1 MEKKNINYKTQMT
14 DSDFT
19 RLSTFITKRLGIKMG
34 EVKRVMLQS
43 RLQKRLSVMQY
54 SSFEEY
60 INYVFSS
67 EGQKAELYT
76 MIDLVTTNK
85 TDFFREPVH
94 FDFLTNTAIPQI
106 LANQSNRKNFK
117 IWSAG
122 CSSGEEPYTLGIVLS
137 EYKRSNKH
145 PDFEIFASDLSAR
158 ILKKASMAI
167 YPEERISN
175 IPIDLKKR
183 YFLKSKD
190 PKNRTV
196 KIVPELRSKVK
207 YARLNFMDANYPIN
221 NDLDI
226 IFCRNVLIYFN
237 REIQLSVIGKLL
249 SKLKPGGY
257 FFLGHSESITDM
269 HLPLTRIQPTIFRK
283 N

>member
-1 MEKKNINYKTQMT
+1 MT

-19 RLSTFITKRLGIKMG
+19 QLSTFITKRLGIKMG

-43 RLQKRLSVMQY
+43 RLQKRLAVLQY

-60 INYVFSS
+60 IDYVFSA
-67 EGQKAELYT
+67 EGQKAELFT

-94 FDFLTNTAIPQI
+94 FDFLKNTAIPQF
-106 LANQSNRKNFK
+106 LDDESNRKNIK

-122 CSSGEEPYTLGIVLS
+122 CSSGEEPYTLGIVMS
-137 EYKRSNKH
+137 EYKRLNKA

-158 ILKKASMAI
+158 ILKKASIAI
-167 YPEERISN
+167 YPEDRISN
-175 IPIDLKKR
+175 IPIDLKRR

-190 PKNRTV
+190 KEKRSV
-196 KIVPELRSKVK
+196 KVVSELRSKVK
-207 YARLNFMDANYPIN
+207 YARLNFMDTDYPVKDN
-221 NDLDI
+221 FDI

-237 REIQLSVIGKLL
+237 REIQLAVISKLL
-249 SKLKPGGY
+249 SKLKSGGY

-269 HLPLTRIQPTIFRK
+269 DLPLTRIQPTIFRK
-283 N
+283 K